1 MLIDKLRS
9 ARSVVGKFE
18 KGLSANVAF
27 LGLYNAEP
35 HFARLESWIPHLKH
49 LEGEKPSIVLVDNA
63 STDSTPDFMTYMTDR
78 LRELQWNVVA
88 ATNPINLGGWGS
100 LQLNLDLLSD
110 FSWVTTFHQDDIYEA
125 GHLRDHAELCRS
137 SATDLGLISSEANSV
152 DSQGRKLGYPR
163 GAWFTE
169 ANITSA
175 EMFLALIRSHYL
187 PFSGATFRMAF
198 LKQADIP
205 WTSTAFP
212 DTELLLS
219 GIPDW
224 KYMYTE
230 QPKVTYLENPFS
242 ESHSLGVQERRHGA
256 SLALLRVFGS
266 QGFAQMVS
274 KLESE
279 EFVAFCGNLRGALV
293 VRLGDS
299 ELTRMVY
306 AFALD
311 VAVRSRIGKRGV
323 SSHFEVLSKGYA
335 EVEDWFAANMSSEL
349 GHFENGRAIESRGKI
364 GRGHSSSKRMSVKAP
379 LLLIVGLLPEKLLKR
394 FWVRIM
400 RLRISKK
407 IWPQW
412 DY

>member
-9 ARSVVGKFE
+9 ARSVDGKFE

-35 HFARLESWIPHLKH
+35 HFVRLESWIPNLQQ
-49 LEGEKPSIVLVDNA
+49 LEGERASIVLVDNA
-63 STDSTPDFMTYMTDR
+63 STDSTPDFMSDMAAR
-78 LRELQWNVVA
+78 LRELHWNVVT

-125 GHLRDHAELCRS
+125 SHLKDHIKLCRS
-137 SATDLGLISSEANSV
+137 AASDLGLIASEANSV
-152 DSQGRKLGYPR
+152 DSQGKKLGYPR
-163 GAWFTE
+163 GAWFTG
-169 ANITSA
+169 ANMTSA

-198 LKQADIP
+198 LREADIP

-212 DTELLLS
+212 DTELLLRGLS
-219 GIPDW
+219 DW

-266 QGFAQMVS
+266 HGFAQMVS

-279 EFVAFCGNLRGALV
+279 KFLAFCENLQGALE

-299 ELTRMVY
+299 ELTRMVH

-311 VAVRSRIGKRGV
+311 VAVRSRIGKMGV

-335 EVEDWFAANMSSEL
+335 EVEDWFAANLSSEL
-349 GHFENGRAIESRGKI
+349 GHFETGRAIESRVKV
-364 GRGHSSSKRMSVKAP
+364 GRTLSKKKHMGVKAP
-379 LLLIVGLLPEKLLKR
+379 ILLVVGLLPEKLLKR